1 MMLHKKWIIL
11 TILSTCLWSDNNE
24 TNTTHETGIFE
35 SISNFFGTNE
45 TDANSSDESNIST
58 DVNSSNVVQTN
69 TANKSTKKD
78 IPTDNNETNT
88 SNETGIFDSIGAFFA
103 GAENNT
109 SRHDENNESNAST
122 IKISIDVNKKENNIS
137 HKPKN
142 NPSYKINS
150 DMSQFNG
157 AWHLRVLDG
166 MEVRKA
172 RAIVDFTFN
181 DKQSKFSGFDSCNRI
196 IGTLKAT
203 SDTTLSIPAISS
215 TRMACRGKIHRWVSK
230 RVQKTLGEN
239 FSIKEEEKHGLK
251 GITIKSPTHE
261 LFFKRMQRD

>member
-1 MMLHKKWIIL
+1 MMLHKKWVIL
-11 TILSTCLWSDNNE
+11 TILSTYLYSENNE
-24 TNTTHETGIFE
+24 TNTTQETGIFE
-35 SISNFFGTNE
+35 SISNFFGTNN
-45 TDANSSDESNIST
+45 TDANASDESNIST

-69 TANKSTKKD
+69 IVNKSTKKHTSTENNK
-78 IPTDNNETNT
+78 TDETNT
-88 SNETGIFDSIGAFFA
+88 STQPGIFDSIGAFFA
-103 GAENNT
+103 G
-109 SRHDENNESNAST
+109 DDNNESNDSSLELST
-122 IKISIDVNKKENNIS
+122 S
-137 HKPKN
+137 KPKN
-142 NPSYKINS
+142 SPSYKIGS

-196 IGTLKAT
+196 VGMLKAT